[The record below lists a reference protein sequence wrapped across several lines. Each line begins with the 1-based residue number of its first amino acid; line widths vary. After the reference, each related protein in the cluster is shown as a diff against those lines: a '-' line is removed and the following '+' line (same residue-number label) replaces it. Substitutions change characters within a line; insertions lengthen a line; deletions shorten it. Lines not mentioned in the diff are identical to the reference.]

1 MPIVAE
7 RHEPLPSVEEDPGIT
22 GGNAWSRGAG
32 RPGTTTEINGIS
44 IPGQRRVL
52 GRMNKAERKVVF
64 VDNLNVRRAWL
75 AAEGTDVQ
83 RPAETEQARRSFVH
97 DEL

>member
-1 MPIVAE
+1 
-7 RHEPLPSVEEDPGIT
+7 
-22 GGNAWSRGAG
+22 
-32 RPGTTTEINGIS
+32 
-44 IPGQRRVL
+44 
-52 GRMNKAERKVVF
+52 MNKEEIKAVF

-75 AAEGTDVQ
+75 ANVTSQPGAGKEATRNLQYAMPKGTWDYVPPDTDSFWTQLDTVGTQNQPAEGADVQ